1 MPTFRP
7 SNASRYLGER
17 GHGQKGGARVSM
29 AVPYGKPRPS
39 PYRRILRIFAG
50 FLLLVATMLA
60 LRIFVVAPFGIP
72 SESMLPRLMVGD
84 YILVTKW
91 NYGYSRHSLPFAS
104 TMRDGRFWAAM
115 PARGDIVVFKAPPE
129 NHDDFIKRVIG
140 LPGDHVQVREG
151 QLFINGAPIAQ
162 VQMDDFVTPITPV
175 MREAAK
181 KSDNA
186 NPCFQPAF
194 QERGKGGDRCRYPQ
208 FREILPPHHAYA
220 TLNLYPSL
228 DIDNTRVF
236 VVPKGHLFLM
246 GDNRDRSA
254 DSRLPA
260 SPGGA
265 IGMVPMDNL
274 VGRASVVIFSV
285 DGSANW
291 YNPASW
297 IKAVR
302 WNRVG
307 ERI

>member
-7 SNASRYLGER
+7 TNASRYLGE
-17 GHGQKGGARVSM
+17 GGSPRVKM
-29 AVPYGKPRPS
+29 AVPYGKTRPS
-39 PYRRILRIFAG
+39 PYRRILRSFMG
-50 FLLLVATMLA
+50 FLLLIGAMLA
-60 LRIFVVAPFGIP
+60 LRIFVIAPFGIP

-91 NYGYSRHSLPFAS
+91 NYGYSKHSLPFANS
-104 TMRDGRFWAAM
+104 MGDGRMWAAM
-115 PARGDIVVFKAPPE
+115 PERGDIVVFKAPPRAT
-129 NHDDFIKRVIG
+129 DDFIKRVIG
-140 LPGDHVQVREG
+140 LPGDRVQVREG
-151 QLFINGAPIAQ
+151 RLFINGAPIAQ
-162 VQMDDFVTPITPV
+162 VQMDDFVTAVTPV
-175 MREAAK
+175 MRAAAK
-181 KSDNA
+181 KMA
-186 NPCFQPAF
+186 NPNPCLQAAF
-194 QERGKGGDRCRYPQ
+194 LERADGVEQSRYPQ

-228 DIDNTRVF
+228 DVDNTRVF

-260 SPGGA
+260 APGGA

-291 YNPASW
+291 HNPASW